1 MKTNTVETIIDDFR
15 SGQNI
20 FRRPSVELLVR
31 EIERLRT
38 QLKSKEIVIEAKQQ
52 IINKLAAKM
61 LATSQDMVAQSN
73 KITVEEYIK
82 YLELK
87 EQACVNKNLIEPGW
101 EIGWL

>member
-52 IINKLAAKM
+52 TINKLAKKM
-61 LATSQDMVAQSN
+61 LISSEKLLAQGGD
-73 KITVEEYIK
+73 ITLEEYIK